1 MVKVGDRVRF
11 LNSVGGGIVKKIN
24 KDIALV
30 EEEDGFETPVL
41 LRECVVIEAGKK
53 YSDPVPEKRTDSP
66 QISRNIIQEEE
77 EEAAEKAA
85 KGTLTSRIIKKIKGN
100 KSKKK

>member
-41 LRECVVIEAGKK
+41 LRECVVIEAR
-53 YSDPVPEKRTDSP
+53 EK
-66 QISRNIIQEEE
+66 IQR
-77 EEAAEKAA
+77 
-85 KGTLTSRIIKKIKGN
+85 SC
-100 KSKKK
+100 S

>member
-41 LRECVVIEAGKK
+41 LRECVVIEA
-53 YSDPVPEKRTDSP
+53 
-66 QISRNIIQEEE
+66 
-77 EEAAEKAA
+77 
-85 KGTLTSRIIKKIKGN
+85 
-100 KSKKK
+100 